1 MILSSDPQNTHV
13 FQGVFFSSTRHHPP
27 DKVAFLNGEGCREFQ
42 SRKERIEPKVHMS
55 RLKGDSLC
63 LLDAS
68 YIHDKGREYGDGAA
82 TISPTH
88 ENPFP
93 DVALKVYFV
102 FGE

>member
-1 MILSSDPQNTHV
+1 MTLLSIPNPGTFSFPCSLEHWCDWDR
-13 FQGVFFSSTRHHPP
+13 QGVV
-27 DKVAFLNGEGCREFQ
+27 KALGEPRME
-42 SRKERIEPKVHMS
+42 
-55 RLKGDSLC
+55 
-63 LLDAS
+63 A